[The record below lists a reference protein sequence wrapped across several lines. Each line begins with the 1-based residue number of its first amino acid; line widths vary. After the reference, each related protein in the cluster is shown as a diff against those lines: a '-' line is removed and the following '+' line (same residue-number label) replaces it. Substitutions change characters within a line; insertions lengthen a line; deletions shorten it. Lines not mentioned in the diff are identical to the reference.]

1 MRAKLLLGALW
12 FVSAATAAAADF
24 APSEY
29 LDERTGATVTVTR
42 EALVFAIE
50 RSILAANARDYVTL
64 TAVEVDRSG
73 QLQVY
78 LIGYFWSTIDR
89 RAGHALADLAQRPIE
104 LSADGRVI
112 RLVRAAVFPKD
123 LLDGKRLLAPQSS
136 HVESA
141 AFVVSREI
149 LRYLAASK
157 HLSLAFA
164 LDSQDADPQSD
175 AALDAERDIYQPWGN
190 GQQALAA
197 FVAQSSGFHQP

>member
-1 MRAKLLLGALW
+1 MRATLLLGALW
-12 FVSAATAAAADF
+12 FISAATAAATDF
-24 APSEY
+24 TPSEY

-42 EALVFAIE
+42 EALVFAFE
-50 RSILAANARDYVTL
+50 RSTLAANARDYVTL

-89 RAGHALADLAQRPIE
+89 RNRNVLADLAQRPVE

-112 RLVRAAVFPKD
+112 RLVRAAEFPKD

-141 AFVVSREI
+141 AFVVSREV

-164 LDSQDADPQSD
+164 LDNPDDESQSD
-175 AALDAERDIYQPWGN
+175 SALDAEREIYQPWGN
-190 GQQALAA
+190 GQRALAA
-197 FVAQSSGFHQP
+197 FVEQSAAFHQP

>member
-1 MRAKLLLGALW
+1 MRATLLLGALW
-12 FVSAATAAAADF
+12 FLSTATAAAADF
-24 APSEY
+24 TPSQY

-42 EALVFAIE
+42 EALVFAFE
-50 RSILAANARDYVTL
+50 RSSLAANARDYVTL

-89 RAGHALADLAQRPIE
+89 RNRSALTDLAQRPIE

-112 RLVRAAVFPKD
+112 RLVRAAQFPKD

-141 AFVVSREI
+141 AYVVSRE
-149 LRYLAASK
+149 LLQYLAASK

-164 LDSQDADPQSD
+164 LDGEDADSQSD

-190 GQQALAA
+190 GQRALAA
-197 FVAQSSGFHQP
+197 FVEQSAAFQQR

>member
-1 MRAKLLLGALW
+1 MRARLLLGALL

-24 APSEY
+24 TPSEY
-29 LDERTGATVTVTR
+29 LDERTGATVTVTH
-42 EALVFAIE
+42 EALVFAFE
-50 RSILAANARDYVTL
+50 RSTLAANARDYVTL

-73 QLQVY
+73 HLQVY

-89 RAGHALADLAQRPIE
+89 RNGSQLADLAQHPIE
-104 LSADGRVI
+104 VSADGRVI
-112 RLVRAAVFPKD
+112 RLVRATQFPKD

-141 AFVVSREI
+141 AYVVSRE
-149 LRYLAASK
+149 LLQYLAASK

-164 LDSQDADPQSD
+164 LDSQDADSQSD

-190 GQQALAA
+190 GQRALAA
-197 FVAQSSGFHQP
+197 FVERNASFH